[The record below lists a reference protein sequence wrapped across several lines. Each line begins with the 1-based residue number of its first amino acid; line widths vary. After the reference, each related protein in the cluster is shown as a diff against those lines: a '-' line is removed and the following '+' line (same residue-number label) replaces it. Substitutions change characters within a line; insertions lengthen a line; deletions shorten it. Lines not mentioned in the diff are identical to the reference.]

1 MRLDW
6 ENEIEVV
13 KQGAAVTLY
22 LLPNMFVTMG
32 VVVLVVVLGLHMNV
46 NLLSLAVTGLAL
58 VLALLSY
65 RRVMRF

>member
-32 VVVLVVVLGLHMNV
+32 VVVLVVVLGPHMNA